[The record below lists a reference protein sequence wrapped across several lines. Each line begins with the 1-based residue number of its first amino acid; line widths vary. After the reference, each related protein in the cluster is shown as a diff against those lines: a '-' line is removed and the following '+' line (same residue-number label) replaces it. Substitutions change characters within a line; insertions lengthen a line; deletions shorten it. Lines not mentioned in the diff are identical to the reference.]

1 MKRALVLS
9 LICVLGLG
17 FSSLAA
23 SLTGYWD
30 TEVTIDPQQAD
41 FSAAISLT
49 SELGVTYTVG
59 DWAFTS
65 TTNLTEAGWVGQSFD
80 VAGVLGAFS
89 ISSGLVFDPD
99 VPSFTSWNVS
109 TGVAIAGV
117 SFGADFLLADNDVEL
132 TLTGSGVAGDVS
144 VSVAVTFGGVTV
156 DANGNPIPGS
166 DNGICDLDWS
176 GVVVNIG
183 FPFCCADIAAELAFN
198 CSGFDYIEF
207 AVTDIAVPLL
217 PYLTIDATLTFTMD
231 EKSLL
236 LEPNLDF
243 GDFACFELDI
253 DFATTGG
260 DMAPL
265 VIGDISISG
274 IGLTCDIGAVTF
286 TGYSTFD
293 GENLI
298 KDTYWEYYMIETND
312 DACCGP
318 FSFDLAFYFLQGGAK
333 LFDVALIEANMEL
346 QIAAQFTFNMG
357 LDINVE
363 SGAFTQWTVGF
374 YVTW

>member
-30 TEVTIDPQQAD
+30 TDVTIDPQQSD

-65 TTNLTEAGWVGQSFD
+65 TTNLTEAGWVGQEFD

-89 ISSGLVFDPD
+89 ISSALVFDPD
-99 VPSFTSWNVS
+99 VPSFTSWDVS

-117 SFGADFLLADNDVEL
+117 SFGADFTLADNDV
-132 TLTGSGVAGDVS
+132 TLVLNGSGVAGDVT
-144 VSVAVTFGGVTV
+144 VGVEVTFGG
-156 DANGNPIPGS
+156 D
-166 DNGICDLDWS
+166 DNDICDLNWA
-176 GVVVNIG
+176 GVVIDIT
-183 FPFCCADIAAELAFN
+183 FPFCCADIAAEVAFN
-198 CSGFDYIEF
+198 CSGFDYVEF
-207 AVTDIAVPLL
+207 AVTDIVVPLL
-217 PYLTIDATLTFTMD
+217 PYLTIDATLNFTMD
-231 EKSLL
+231 EKTLL

-293 GENLI
+293 SGNLI

-318 FSFDLAFYFLQGGAK
+318 FSFDLAFYFLEDGVK